1 MRKRDFVTDMIFG
14 TMASVSFAYIL
25 QQQVDPDGRCPGR
38 ERTRCW
44 TMVAVYAANVVLGVI
59 YTPALILGIVR
70 WAGRFERTGRCCF
83 KQFEL
88 SQPTFAAG
96 ETVRRLSAFATTT
109 ATVAWSI
116 SVSTMFSQLVG
127 ELEYVATSG
136 HAQGSDS
143 GPGIGPRYYEPSQG
157 YRSRGDDHGHD
168 NHHVPPPPPPPSSEL
183 WRRLSSSDDDTNDVS
198 MHQILLIAG
207 AKLGACAA
215 ALVLFTTVMVLA
227 NRYIERVRR
236 PLCVEICM
244 LLRGSLHYASAYAIS
259 IVMTSAWFFAIDL
272 ASTKTGKEYK
282 QIRLALAIVK
292 TLVFT
297 YVARA
302 FARKLGWPPED
313 EAEAVA
319 GFPQNSWRCLAA
331 LTHKTLAVFACLA
344 VFDTV
349 NLVITSYLPLSEVQQ
364 TVTYLIIA
372 VVALIVATAR
382 RASLDSSESK
392 PSPGSCKTRV
402 LELCC
407 RRRRRASA
415 GLELRDELSDD
426 CAAVSSD
433 LSSIARSDAAFVDTT
448 ESWIVCF
455 LFWIPYE
462 DLLVHAYDLSSHV
475 SERAKTSV
483 GRHVIRLLWQLFLG
497 ALTVGI
503 CALLTTFLVNLRR
516 CLRPTSWCSTE
527 DYSDA
532 PYTRYPSNLLV
543 NNDAFLETQE
553 PLLDS
558 SPSSDD
564 ENTVEAQN
572 ADDPDHRYSPHT
584 RKVVE
589 IEDSPLVAL

>member
-1 MRKRDFVTDMIFG
+1 MIFG
-14 TMASVSFAYIL
+14 TLASVSFSYIL

-44 TMVAVYAANVVLGVI
+44 AMVSLYMANVLLGVI

-83 KQFEL
+83 KQYE
-88 SQPTFAAG
+88 SSRPTFVAG

-116 SVSTMFSQLVG
+116 SVSTTLSQLIG

-143 GPGIGPRYYEPSQG
+143 GPGIGPRYNDPSQG
-157 YRSRGDDHGHD
+157 YRTRDNDYGHD
-168 NHHVPPPPPPPSSEL
+168 HHHAPPPPTPPPLQL
-183 WRRLSSSDDDTNDVS
+183 WRKLSSSDDDTQDVS
-198 MHQILLIAG
+198 LHQILLIAG
-207 AKLGACAA
+207 SKLGACAV

-227 NRYIERVRR
+227 NRYIERARR

-259 IVMTSAWFFAIDL
+259 IVMKSVWFFAIDL
-272 ASTKTGKEYK
+272 ASTKTGDELKN
-282 QIRLALAIVK
+282 IRLAWAIVK

-302 FARKLGWPPED
+302 LARKLGWPPED

-319 GFPQNSWRCLAA
+319 AFPQNSWRCLAA

-349 NLVITSYLPLSEVQQ
+349 SFVITSYLSLSEVQQ
-364 TVTYLIIA
+364 TAAYLTIA
-372 VVALIVATAR
+372 VVALVVATAR
-382 RASLDSSESK
+382 RASLDSSDFK
-392 PSPGSCKTRV
+392 PSSRSCKTRV
-402 LELCC
+402 VELCC
-407 RRRRRASA
+407 RRRRANV
-415 GLELRDELSDD
+415 GLELRVETYDD
-426 CAAVSSD
+426 GEEVSND
-433 LSSIARSDAAFVDTT
+433 LDSITRSDAAFVDTT

-462 DLLVHAYDLSSHV
+462 DLLVHAYDLSSPL
-475 SERAKTSV
+475 SERARTSI
-483 GRHVIRLLWQLFLG
+483 GEHVIRLLWQLFLG

-503 CALLTTFLVNLRR
+503 CALITSFLVNLRK
-516 CLRPTSWCSTE
+516 CLRPNSWCYNE
-527 DYSDA
+527 NYSDSA
-532 PYTRYPSNLLV
+532 YAESPSNLV
-543 NNDAFLETQE
+543 DNHDAFREAQE
-553 PLLDS
+553 PLINS
-558 SPSSDD
+558 SLSTPRTDD
-564 ENTVEAQN
+564 GEEQQTDAI
-572 ADDPDHRYSPHT
+572 HRHCGPPT
-584 RKVVE
+584 LQVVE
-589 IEDSPLVAL
+589 IEDNSLVTL